1 MTMSGSSKVTV
12 TASVVLLFGMAGS
25 VLLLR
30 RLDQVRTA
38 ATLEEVLYL
47 NSPKWVKRLS
57 LGYDGLLA
65 DIYWTRAVQYFGSH
79 HVVAAK
85 NYNLLS
91 PLLEI
96 TTALDPKLIVAY
108 QFGANFL
115 APKPPAGAGQPDQ
128 AVALVESGIRNNPDN
143 WKLYYELG
151 FIYYNM
157 EPREYAK
164 AMEAFERGTKVPHAH
179 PFLRVLAAQMAQHAG
194 EIQTSRMLWQAAYAT
209 TQDNLIHRNAV
220 DHLKALQVDEDV
232 TVLEEVVAKYQQQT
246 GRLPTSMSELERA
259 GLLRE
264 ILEDPTG
271 RPYKLMADG
280 RIEVQDPDR
289 IPFITKGLPPGME
302 SPQRKS
308 AKKD

>member
-1 MTMSGSSKVTV
+1 MSGTRKVTV
-12 TASVVLLFGMAGS
+12 TASVVLLFCLAGS

-30 RLDQVRTA
+30 RLDQRRPT

-79 HVVAAK
+79 HVVGAK

-96 TTALDPKLIVAY
+96 TTALDPKLTVAY

-115 APKPPAGAGQPDQ
+115 SPKPPEGAGQPDK
-128 AVALVESGIRNNPDN
+128 AVALVESGIRNSPDN

-151 FIYYNM
+151 FIYYCM
-157 EPREYAK
+157 QPREYAK
-164 AMEAFERGTKVPHAH
+164 AAEAFERGTKVPNAH

-194 EIQTSRMLWQAAYAT
+194 EIQTSRMLWQTTYAT
-209 TQDNLIHRNAV
+209 TQDNLIRQNAV
-220 DHLKALQVDEDV
+220 AHLKALQVDEDV
-232 TVLEEVVAKYQQQT
+232 TVLEQLIDRYRQQT
-246 GRLPTSMSELERA
+246 GKLPASLRDLKRA
-259 GLLRE
+259 GLLGE
-264 ILEDPTG
+264 SLEDPTG
-271 RPYKLMADG
+271 RPYKVMADG
-280 RIEVQDPDR
+280 RIEVQDPKS
-289 IPFITKGLPPGME
+289 IPFITKGLPLGME
-302 SPQRKS
+302 APQPAGAR
-308 AKKD
+308 

>member
-1 MTMSGSSKVTV
+1 MSGARKVTV
-12 TASVVLLFGMAGS
+12 TASVMLVLCLAGS
-25 VLLLR
+25 VVLLR
-30 RLDQVRTA
+30 RLDQVRPT

-47 NSPKWVKRLS
+47 NSPKWVKRMS

-79 HVVAAK
+79 HVVRAK
-85 NYNLLS
+85 DYNLLP

-115 APKPPAGAGQPDQ
+115 GPKPPEGAGQPDK

-151 FIYYNM
+151 FIYYYM
-157 EPREYAK
+157 QPREYAK
-164 AMEAFERGTKVPHAH
+164 AAETFERGAKVPNAH
-179 PFLRVLAAQMAQHAG
+179 PFLRVMAAQMAQHAG
-194 EIQTSRMLWQAAYAT
+194 EIQTSRMLWQATYAT
-209 TQDNLIHRNAV
+209 TQDNLIRRNAV

-232 TVLEEVVAKYQQQT
+232 TVLEEIVGRYRQQT
-246 GRLPTSMSELERA
+246 GKLPTSMGELERA

-264 ILEDPTG
+264 IPQDPTG
-271 RPYKLMADG
+271 RPYQLMADG
-280 RIEVQDPDR
+280 RIEVQDPER

-302 SPQRKS
+302 SPPPGRGR
-308 AKKD
+308 